1 MAEAMK
7 TIFAGV
13 KGLSG
18 TGTVSSRGVSKGVE
32 FKVPAGSSPQAR
44 QLIDQMKDFVR
55 QLVAPLPEEAVGPG
69 ARWEVKMPIKSQ
81 GMTIDQTATYEEV
94 SLEGDRLTAKNT
106 TVQHADNQKIQNPA
120 MPTLKMDLTKMVGSG
135 SGEHTSDL
143 THLLPTTGTGKV
155 HSETS
160 MTMNMGGQKQ
170 AMTMKM
176 DMNLQFEAK

>member
-1 MAEAMK
+1 M
-7 TIFAGV
+7 
-13 KGLSG
+13 
-18 TGTVSSRGVSKGVE
+18 
-32 FKVPAGSSPQAR
+32 
-44 QLIDQMKDFVR
+44 DQMKDLVT

-69 ARWEVKMPIKSQ
+69 AKWDVKMPLKSQ
-81 GMTIDQTATYEEV
+81 GITVDQTATYEVV
-94 SLEGDRLTAKNT
+94 SIEGDRLTIKST
-106 TVQHADNQKIQNPA
+106 IVQHAANQKIQNPA

-170 AMTMKM
+170 AM
-176 DMNLQFEAK
+176 NLKVDVNLRFEAK